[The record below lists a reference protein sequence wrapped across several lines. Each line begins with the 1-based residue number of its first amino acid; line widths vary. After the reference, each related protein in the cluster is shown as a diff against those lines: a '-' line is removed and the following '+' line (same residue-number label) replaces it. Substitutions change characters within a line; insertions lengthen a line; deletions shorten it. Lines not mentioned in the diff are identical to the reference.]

1 MGEIQSE
8 VKVKSKLL
16 ANKNAPTF
24 LRASAKGSFSGDSLS
39 VNMQCKDTKKSNMED
54 KEYTKYEGC
63 ASAVAVIIALVVLAL
78 VLCSCKTKYIT
89 QTEYKEVP
97 VVLHDTVA
105 KNIWRI
111 DTTIVKDSVYFAVK
125 GDTIY
130 KERYNTLWKI
140 KVAHDTIN
148 KVVTIP
154 VEVVRTRTK
163 TKTVVK
169 EVNRLYWWQKVLM
182 IIGGASLIYLVVQLC
197 KLWKYK

>member
-1 MGEIQSE
+1 MLM
-8 VKVKSKLL
+8 V
-16 ANKNAPTF
+16 
-24 LRASAKGSFSGDSLS
+24 
-39 VNMQCKDTKKSNMED
+39 MQRYKKKSNMED

-89 QTEYKEVP
+89 ETEYKEVP

-105 KNIWRI
+105 QNILRI
-111 DTTIVKDSVYFAVK
+111 DTTIVKDSVYFAIK

-130 KERYNTLWKI
+130 KERYNTKWRI

-148 KVVTIP
+148 KVVKIP
-154 VEVVRTRTK
+154 VEVVRTRTQ

-169 EVNRLYWWQKVLM
+169 EVNRLYWWQKCLIV
-182 IIGGASLIYLVVQLC
+182 IGGGTLAVIAGLAFVAFV
-197 KLWKYK
+197 WAVAWRRYK

>member
-1 MGEIQSE
+1 MGEIQIE

-54 KEYTKYEGC
+54 KEYTRYEGC

-78 VLCSCKTKYIT
+78 VICSCRTKYIT
-89 QTEYKEVP
+89 ETEYKEVP
-97 VVLHDTVA
+97 VVMHDTIA

-125 GDTIY
+125 GDTVF
-130 KERYNTLWKI
+130 KERYNTKWRI
-140 KVAHDTIN
+140 KMAHDTIN
-148 KVVTIP
+148 KVVEKP
-154 VEVVRTRTK
+154 VEVLRTSIK
-163 TKTVVK
+163 TETK
-169 EVNRLYWWQKVLM
+169 EVNHLYWWQKVLM
-182 IIGGASLIYLVVQLC
+182 LIGGASLIYFLALLHNSR
-197 KLWKYK
+197 KRN